1 VFLQESRPTIIH
13 IYTTGEEKMLTRCL
27 TLIAVI
33 IVMAVVLSCSGTTP
47 VSENSLLERNWGRS
61 FESMRYMQMV
71 DPEAGKNLDPVL
83 GLDGNAS
90 NHNIDKYQK
99 SFQETEQT
107 ESTTILQLQ

>member
-1 VFLQESRPTIIH
+1 
-13 IYTTGEEKMLTRCL
+13 MLTRCL
-27 TLIAVI
+27 TLIAMI
-33 IVMAVVLSCSGTTP
+33 TVMAVVLSCSGTTP
-47 VSENSLLERNWGRS
+47 ASENSLLERNWGKS

-71 DPEAGKNLDPVL
+71 DPEAERNRDPVL

-90 NHNIDKYQK
+90 NHNVEKYQQ